1 MYGDYLGVKKNVKEK
16 DKKITQS
23 KTRQTP
29 LSFSPAVPLQ
39 TVLLLRP
46 QTHSSTNPSR
56 SLALSFLYSK
66 QYPQPSSPS

>member
-1 MYGDYLGVKKNVKEK
+1 MCGDYLGVKKNVKEK

-56 SLALSFLYSK
+56 SLSLSLSLSLF
-66 QYPQPSSPS
+66 PIF